1 MTIHVLLIDDSD
13 DDALLIQRHFRR
25 AGIDITAERVETA
38 GQLADA
44 LRRPPDVVIC
54 DYNMPAFSAHGAL
67 EQIHEAGLDVPF
79 VLVSGQVGEE
89 TAAALMKAG
98 AHDFMLKDRL
108 ARLVPAVQRELR
120 DAADRRQRR
129 AAQAAL
135 RVSEERF
142 RLLAEHAQD
151 IIFRYRRTPTE
162 VLFPAPG
169 NSDGTENPGP
179 GGAVEYLSPAVQDII
194 GYTPDELY
202 ADPALIF
209 ALVEPEDRAVFEG
222 SWRFGE
228 PAALTV
234 RWRRRDGGVVYLEQR
249 AAAVRDDA
257 GSIVAVEGI
266 LRDTTERML
275 ADEERQRL
283 EHQLRQN
290 ERLDS
295 LGQLAGGV
303 AHDFNNL
310 LAVIV
315 GYCDMVAES
324 LADDDPGQ
332 ADVEG
337 IRKAADRGAA
347 LIRQLLIFSRL
358 EPSRLERVDLNAIV
372 EDTREILSRTLG
384 EHITVVTR
392 LDEGLKA
399 VQADRSKMEQVLFNL
414 ILNARAAMPNGGL
427 LTIETANADDSVLLS
442 VADNGHG
449 MDPEVAGRA
458 FEPFFTTRPKGEGT
472 GLGLATAYGAVI
484 NAGGSIDLS
493 SEPGAGTTV
502 TIRLPALLEPAGGHG
517 EAAPEAGDAEPAPG
531 DTGSAVLLV
540 EDEDAVREVTL
551 RQLARVG
558 YRVRDIASPLEAVRV
573 FSDDPQA
580 VDLLLTDIV
589 MPGMSGT
596 QLASRLRAIRPDLPV
611 LFMSG
616 YTSGPAPG
624 GHELPSDGSLLHK
637 PFDRS
642 ALLAAVRQALRNA
655 Q

>member
-392 LDEGLKA
+392 LDERLKA

>member
-151 IIFRYRRTPTE
+151 IIFRYRRTPAEDPTSR
-162 VLFPAPG
+162 G
-169 NSDGTENPGP
+169 DG
-179 GGAVEYLSPAVQDII
+179 VEYLSPAVHDII

-209 ALVEPEDRAVFEG
+209 SLVEPDDRAVLEA
-222 SWRFGE
+222 SWRYGE

-266 LRDTTERML
+266 LRDTTDRML

-324 LADDDPGQ
+324 LPDDDPGQ

-392 LDEGLKA
+392 LDEHLNA

-414 ILNARAAMPNGGL
+414 ILNARAAMPDGGL
-427 LTIETANADDSVLLS
+427 LTIETANADDAVLLS

-531 DTGSAVLLV
+531 DTCSAVLLV

-558 YRVRDIASPLEAVRV
+558 YRVRDIASPLEAERV
-573 FSDDPQA
+573 FNDDPQA

-624 GHELPSDGSLLHK
+624 GHELPSDGTLLHK

-642 ALLAAVRQALRNA
+642 ALLAAVRRALRNA
-655 Q
+655 QPG